1 MEALARRFDRERL
14 DRRSDL
20 MPMPY
25 GAKDTAAEGFGP
37 EQRAS
42 WAISVL
48 TDAPVVVYAVSGWA
62 DGRPVDE
69 PQPAEDAMQPG
80 ATSAPPRRAWATR
93 PAVSPTSSNAPC
105 ASGPAPHGAS
115 LMRKRPAAALGG
127 LLAAAL
133 VLVPATTAHAD
144 TIRDRQWALDALHA
158 DQVWPTTRGAGI
170 TVAVLDT
177 GVEADHPDLDG
188 NVLEGKDLVGFG
200 AREGD
205 EAWARHGTAMAGIIA
220 GHGHGPGN
228 GDGVLG
234 VAPEAKI
241 LPVRVILEDKD
252 PARAKARST
261 RGSASPKASAGP
273 PTTAPTSSTSPSA
286 TTPPPRTRRRARTRR
301 SSTRCARAWSSS
313 PPCGNGGEKGDRIS
327 YPAAYPGVI
336 AATAVDRYG
345 TRAPFSTRRWYAT
358 VSAPGVDVIIADP
371 DHRYYEGWGTSAAAA
386 FVSGAVALLKAAH
399 RDLTPAQIKRLL
411 EDTARTRPPPDATTP
426 RLRLHRPG
434 RSDRGRGPSEAGGAE
449 GGGVRRRVLRPGA
462 GRRRTRRRHR
472 GLGGAAGGGA
482 AVFFWSRRSFCGGA
496 AARPTRSDCAWRP
509 LVQVAV
515 P

>member
-1 MEALARRFDRERL
+1 
-14 DRRSDL
+14 
-20 MPMPY
+20 
-25 GAKDTAAEGFGP
+25 
-37 EQRAS
+37 
-42 WAISVL
+42 
-48 TDAPVVVYAVSGWA
+48 
-62 DGRPVDE
+62 
-69 PQPAEDAMQPG
+69 
-80 ATSAPPRRAWATR
+80 
-93 PAVSPTSSNAPC
+93 
-105 ASGPAPHGAS
+105 
-115 LMRKRPAAALGG
+115 MRKRPAAALGG

-261 RGSASPKASAGP
+261 RGSALAEGIRWAADHGADVINLSLGDDSASAHPEEGEDE
-273 PTTAPTSSTSPSA
+273 AIQYALRKGVVVVASA
-286 TTPPPRTRRRARTRR
+286 
-301 SSTRCARAWSSS
+301 
-313 PPCGNGGEKGDRIS
+313 GNGGEKGDRIS

-411 EDTARTRPPPDATTP
+411 EDTARNAPASGRDDSRGYGFIDPAAAIEAAGRLKPEGLRAAAYGDEYFGPGPAADA
-426 RLRLHRPG
+426 
-434 RSDRGRGPSEAGGAE
+434 RGDDTADWAAPLAGGA
-449 GGGVRRRVLRPGA
+449 GGVLLVAAVVLWR
-462 GRRRTRRRHR
+462 GRRETD
-472 GLGGAAGGGA
+472 A
-482 AVFFWSRRSFCGGA
+482 F
-496 AARPTRSDCAWRP
+496 
-509 LVQVAV
+509 
-515 P
+515 